1 MITAV
6 TIIYGIVA
14 FLLIVVVLIQAG
26 RGGGMGVALGGG
38 ATQSV
43 FGGSGGADFM
53 AKLTYGLAAGF
64 MLGALFLA
72 YSSAHTGSSRLQ
84 DESEALAAEELLADE
99 GEEVNYERIGPN
111 PLPLPQ
117 PGAAPPA
124 LPEPEE
130 AEVGDE
136 APAEG
141 EEAPG
146 EDGVEAAEDEEA
158 AAEPAE
164 DEPPALADEEPAE
177 PEDPPNE

>member
-1 MITAV
+1 MTTVVSIL
-6 TIIYGIVA
+6 YGIVCA
-14 FLLIVVVLIQAG
+14 LLIVVVLIQAG

-72 YSSAHTGSSRLQ
+72 YASAHTGSSRLQ

-111 PLPLPQ
+111 PLPLPA
-117 PGAAPPA
+117 PGAAPAAP
-124 LPEPEE
+124 PEPAEGEQIPAEE
-130 AEVGDE
+130 GETVDDDE
-136 APAEG
+136 APAN
-141 EEAPG
+141 
-146 EDGVEAAEDEEA
+146 DS
-158 AAEPAE
+158 EPAE
-164 DEPPALADEEPAE
+164 GEQAPAGNEEPSE
-177 PEDPPNE
+177 PEETPSE